1 MPFSL
6 LRDRLQ
12 VRLETMGIKV
22 SHVYEE
28 VSLHSVTKRYL
39 AHITLYF
46 MRYSGNGVNW
56 TLVERFALTVSKS
69 GLGLRCRIVAL

>member
-28 VSLHSVTKRYL
+28 VSLHSVTKL
-39 AHITLYF
+39 LSCPHSSFYF
-46 MRYSGNGVNW
+46 MRYNGMISTGQSV
-56 TLVERFALTVSKS
+56 
-69 GLGLRCRIVAL
+69 